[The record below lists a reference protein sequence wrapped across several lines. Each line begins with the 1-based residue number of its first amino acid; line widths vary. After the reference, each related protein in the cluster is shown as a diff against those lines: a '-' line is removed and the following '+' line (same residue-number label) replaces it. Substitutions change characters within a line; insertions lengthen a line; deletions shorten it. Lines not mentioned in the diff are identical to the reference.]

1 MIVLCAFTEDGH
13 EACHPFLPNNEGETV
28 MYGRVTVTL
37 QSEILIGSFISRTL
51 LLAGDQV
58 YDIFWCINVCF
69 WELLSA
75 ESSFQ
80 YLETHCVANVPSVH
94 NEVFLLFFVSSIN
107 ELNFRKELV
116 CCPKIVAL
124 KC

>member
-13 EACHPFLPNNEGETV
+13 EACHPFWPNNEGETV

-37 QSEILIGSFISRTL
+37 QSEILIGSFVSRTL

-58 YDIFWCINVCF
+58 YNIFWCINVCL

-80 YLETHCVANVPSVH
+80 YLETPCVASVPSVG
-94 NEVFLLFFVSSIN
+94 NEVFLLFLVSSIN
-107 ELNFRKELV
+107 ELNLRKELF
-116 CCPKIVAL
+116 AFL
-124 KC
+124 KLLL